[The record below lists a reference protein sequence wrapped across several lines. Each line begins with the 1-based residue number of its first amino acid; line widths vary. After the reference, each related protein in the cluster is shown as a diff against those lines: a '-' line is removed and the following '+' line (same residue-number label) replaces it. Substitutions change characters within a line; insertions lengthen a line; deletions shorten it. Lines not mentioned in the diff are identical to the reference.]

1 MGNNTTLLN
10 KMNTSDVLCLME
22 RLGIPETVVKY
33 GNECLI
39 FPTICHN
46 ELISNPSQKL
56 YYYESTKRFYCYTHC
71 KGMDIYEFIIKTYQA
86 RGKKISF
93 THAYNLISSI
103 VDGRMKNGFAV
114 IEAPTMRRN
123 QKITDDWHSQLT
135 VYNHHVLECFT
146 QQPKYLSPWLDEE
159 IDYNVLVDFG
169 VKFDMIRNRI
179 VFPVYDH
186 MGRLVGIKAR
196 NFNIEDIEAH
206 RKYMP
211 LWYNKELYNYP
222 KMMVAYGYYQNQ
234 KVIKKAKE
242 VIVYEA
248 EKSVLKHGSY
258 FTQNKSIAIG
268 GSSFSIYHAW
278 ILKQAGVE
286 KIILALDNDWDEEG
300 NKDYGLKKMIKEG
313 YKIKDMGFDVELIYD
328 WSGELLDNK
337 DAPID
342 KGRQT
347 YSKLYRE
354 RKNITE
360 FANEATAKEEDGEI
374 PVTQ

>member
-1 MGNNTTLLN
+1 
-10 KMNTSDVLCLME
+10 
-22 RLGIPETVVKY
+22 
-33 GNECLI
+33 
-39 FPTICHN
+39 
-46 ELISNPSQKL
+46 
-56 YYYESTKRFYCYTHC
+56 
-71 KGMDIYEFIIKTYQA
+71 
-86 RGKKISF
+86 
-93 THAYNLISSI
+93 
-103 VDGRMKNGFAV
+103 
-114 IEAPTMRRN
+114 
-123 QKITDDWHSQLT
+123 
-135 VYNHHVLECFT
+135 
-146 QQPKYLSPWLDEE
+146 
-159 IDYNVLVDFG
+159 
-169 VKFDMIRNRI
+169 
-179 VFPVYDH
+179 

-342 KGRQT
+342 KGRQI